1 MADYLLEEV
10 RKLVDKNELNC
21 NPSLYLDKF
30 TGYLSQEDAKD
41 ALKKITKLT
50 KNSYLITKNRL
61 ELLQNLPNFTSKKFK
76 TQGPFTIHLSRDIA
90 LENTGICFHP
100 IYGFVYIPGSGIK
113 GLARAYAEQVWKPA
127 QSNKD
132 DAEKTIIEIFGN
144 ENTEKDPTK
153 MKAGKVVFHDAF
165 PEIVPQ
171 LYVSISNCHHPGY
184 YSEDKKIMEQLKPG
198 ETGDFEN
205 PKPVYFLAVKEGAVF
220 NFGLSIRQGLNIIEE
235 YAKNLINQAF
245 EFLAGGLA
253 HMGLG
258 AKTSSGF
265 GTFIEVPENNNKP
278 INVFLPNNQNK
289 FVTFE
294 GTLKFTTPAFLAG
307 ALQEKED
314 CTLTSQTLR
323 GQLRWWWRVIH
334 SNFLESYDLLKLEK
348 LVWGLTDTSSPI
360 RIEVEKPEKQK
371 LGDITD
377 LIKRKDRNGRVIRN
391 ERGRDIEISEYKYI
405 TFGMYKMGNEGK
417 DRYFINP
424 ETEYNFSIY
433 CQDVKNDKG
442 EVLIKKEEVLK
453 QAQFALYL
461 LTTYGGLGAKSRKG
475 FGSVVL
481 TEKMENINEETIKK
495 ESEDLRI
502 KLTEKKL
509 IKINN
514 NKNWNLI
521 TKQIDYKTD
530 FPLQNLAKT
539 YFAFMS
545 EYKNNPT
552 KKCAGLP
559 RYIQGPKILYQKN
572 PQKFKKPIDLHL
584 DNIKIDQKEERH
596 SSPIIFHIDKK
607 NKKINIAI
615 IPTNYLINRDTCQKF
630 LEKFAEKVKNNIDN
644 PPLQSN
650 YKKSNNPNNRN
661 NYGRG
666 NR

>member
-10 RKLVDKNELNC
+10 RKLVDKNESVC

-41 ALKKITKLT
+41 VLNKITKLT
-50 KNSYLITKNRL
+50 ENNYIPQKRL
-61 ELLQNLPNFTSKKFK
+61 DLLQNLPNFTNKKFK

-113 GLARAYAEQVWKPA
+113 GLARAYAEQVWKPD
-127 QSNKD
+127 QNKQNKKEQ
-132 DAEKTIIEIFGN
+132 AEKTIIEIFGN

-165 PEIVPQ
+165 PESIPQ
-171 LYVSISNCHHPGY
+171 LYVAISNCHHPGY
-184 YSEDKKIMEQLKPG
+184 YSEDKKIMEQLKQG

-205 PKPVYFLAVKEGAVF
+205 PNPVYFLAVKEGATF
-220 NFGLSIRQGLNIIEE
+220 NFVLSIRQGLDKDG
-235 YAKNLINQAF
+235 KNLINQAF

-265 GTFIEVPENNNKP
+265 GTFIEVPENNNKL
-278 INVFLPNNQNK
+278 INVSLPDNQNK

-314 CTLTSQTLR
+314 CTLTGQTLR

-334 SNFLESYDLLKLEK
+334 SNFLESSDLLKLEK

-360 RIEVEKPEKQK
+360 RIEVAKPENQE
-371 LGDITD
+371 LRDITD
-377 LIKRKDRNGRVIRN
+377 LIKIKDRNGRVIRN
-391 ERGRDIEISEYKYI
+391 ERGRDRERSEYKYI

-424 ETEYNFSIY
+424 GTEYIFSIY

-481 TEKMENINEETIKK
+481 TEKIKDINEETIKK

-502 KLTEKKL
+502 KLKEKEL

-521 TKQIDYKTD
+521 TKQIEYKTD

-545 EYKNNPT
+545 KYKNNPT

-572 PQKFKKPIDLHL
+572 PEKFKKPIDLHL

-596 SSPIIFHIDKK
+596 SSPIIFHIDKE

-615 IPTNYLINRDTCQKF
+615 IPTNYLIKRDTCQKF
-630 LEKFAEKVKNNIDN
+630 LEEFAEYVENNIDN
-644 PPLQSN
+644 PPS
-650 YKKSNNPNNRN
+650 
-661 NYGRG
+661 
-666 NR
+666 

>member
-1 MADYLLEEV
+1 MANHLLKEVEELVNKNYL
-10 RKLVDKNELNC
+10 DC
-21 NPSLYLDKF
+21 SPSLYLDKF

-41 ALKKITKLT
+41 VLNKITKLT
-50 KNSYLITKNRL
+50 KNNYIPQKRL
-61 ELLQNLPNFTSKKFK
+61 DLLQNLPNFTNKKFK
-76 TQGPFTIHLSRDIA
+76 TQGPFTIHLSRNIA

-144 ENTEKDPTK
+144 ENTEKEPEK
-153 MKAGKVVFHDAF
+153 MRAGKVVFHDAF
-165 PEIVPQ
+165 PENIPQ
-171 LYVSISNCHHPGY
+171 LYVAISNCHHPGY
-184 YSEDKKIMEQLKPG
+184 YSEDKKIIEQLKPG

-205 PKPVYFLAVKEGAVF
+205 PNPVYFLAVKEGATF
-220 NFGLSIRQGLNIIEE
+220 NFVLSIRQGLDKDG
-235 YAKNLINQAF
+235 KNLINQAF
-245 EFLAGGLA
+245 EFLAGWLA
-253 HMGLG
+253 HIGLG

-265 GTFIEVPENNNKP
+265 GTFIEEAKTPT
-278 INVFLPNNQNK
+278 INLELPKNQDK
-289 FVTFE
+289 FSIFN

-334 SNFLESYDLLKLEK
+334 SNFLESSDLLKLER

-360 RIEVEKPEKQK
+360 RIEVEKPEKQE
-371 LGDITD
+371 LGNIIDIP
-377 LIKRKDRNGRVIRN
+377 KK
-391 ERGRDIEISEYKYI
+391 YKYI

-417 DRYFINP
+417 DRYFVDP
-424 ETEYNFSIY
+424 KSETEYNFSIY
-433 CQDVKNDKG
+433 CQDIKNEKG
-442 EVLIKKEEVLK
+442 ELLIKKEEVLK

-481 TEKMENINEETIKK
+481 TEKIKDINEETIKK

-539 YFAFMS
+539 YFEFMS
-545 EYKNNPT
+545 KYKNNQT

-559 RYIQGPKILYQKN
+559 RYIQGPKILYKN
-572 PQKFKKPIDLHL
+572 NPKKFKEPKDLHL

-596 SSPIIFHIDKK
+596 SSPIIFHIDKE

-615 IPTNYLINRDTCQKF
+615 IPTNYLIKRDICKNF
-630 LEKFAEKVKNNIDN
+630 LEEFAEYVENNIDN
-644 PPLQSN
+644 PPSPLN

-661 NYGRG
+661 NYRRG
-666 NR
+666 NI